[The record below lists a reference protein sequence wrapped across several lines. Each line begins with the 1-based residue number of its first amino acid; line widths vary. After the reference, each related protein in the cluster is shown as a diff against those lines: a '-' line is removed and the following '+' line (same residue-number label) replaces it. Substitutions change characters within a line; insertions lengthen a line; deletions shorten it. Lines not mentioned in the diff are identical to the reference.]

1 MLFNQLFNMI
11 VCKIYPTVS
20 GKNLRING
28 RINRRGR
35 GKVIIGDYV
44 TINSSKKSNILGGND
59 YSTIYA
65 RRDAEVVIGNNVGI
79 SNACIIAF
87 EGIKIGDNVL
97 IGADCKIYDTDF
109 HSLDCNLRGNIE
121 DDKPRCAPI
130 TIEDHAFI
138 GAHSIILKGVTIG
151 KCSIVGAGSVVTHNI
166 PEHEIW
172 AGNPAKFIRKC

>member
-1 MLFNQLFNMI
+1 M
-11 VCKIYPTVS
+11 
-20 GKNLRING
+20 
-28 RINRRGR
+28 R
-35 GKVIIGDYV
+35 GK
-44 TINSSKKSNILGGND
+44 
-59 YSTIYA
+59 
-65 RRDAEVVIGNNVGI
+65 
-79 SNACIIAF
+79 
-87 EGIKIGDNVL
+87 
-97 IGADCKIYDTDF
+97 
-109 HSLDCNLRGNIE
+109 IE